1 MIVLLYISSYLQPV
15 SLPLR
20 LLFNIHVFHMNR
32 VGAATWLMGDGSG
45 NKKGGMYTRQ
55 PSCLVKKVPHHKTV

>member
-32 VGAATWLMGDGSG
+32 VGLQHG
-45 NKKGGMYTRQ
+45 
-55 PSCLVKKVPHHKTV
+55 